1 MGCAGSSNKDPD
13 DLRGGGGGGSGSGDY
28 GGEEDDYQPLTTEEV
43 NARIQCCD
51 KPLLHTLG
59 KSGITLRYAYLSQR
73 GYYPEDLY
81 KANQDAFKV
90 IPSFNGDSNNMFLGV
105 FDGHGSDGDA
115 CSYFVRDNIEANLKR
130 AMEKHSDDFEM
141 AFRTSFIET
150 NTTMHDAVCLRTPG
164 ARRAPA
170 LRTASPDGGWGRERG
185 TVAVAAV
192 AGGRG
197 GAGARARARAREAE
211 ERHGGRLGRALLQ
224 GRTSPLAPRPWPH
237 HARARGMVCAEV
249 RRQHERHHGDRGL
262 LQG

>member
-1 MGCAGSSNKDPD
+1 MGCASSSNKDHPEG

-115 CSYFVRDNIEANLKR
+115 CSYFVRDNIEANLKK
-130 AMEKHSDDFEM
+130 AMVKHSDDFEM

-249 RRQHERHHGDRGL
+249 R
-262 LQG
+262 

>member
-1 MGCAGSSNKDPD
+1 MGCASSSNKDPD

-115 CSYFVRDNIEANLKR
+115 CSYFVRDNIEANLKK
-130 AMEKHSDDFEM
+130 AMVKHSDDFEM

-211 ERHGGRLGRALLQ
+211 ERHGGRARACPAAGPDLAP
-224 GRTSPLAPRPWPH
+224 GPSPLASPR
-237 HARARGMVCAEV
+237 ARARYGV
-249 RRQHERHHGDRGL
+249 RRSSTTA
-262 LQG
+262 

>member
-1 MGCAGSSNKDPD
+1 MGCASSSNKDPD
-13 DLRGGGGGGSGSGDY
+13 GDLRSGGGGGSGSGDY

-90 IPSFNGDSNNMFLGV
+90 IPAFNGDPNNMFLGV

-150 NTTMHDAVCLRTPG
+150 NTTMHDAVCLTPG
-164 ARRAPA
+164 ARRARG
-170 LRTASPDGGWGRERG
+170 LRTASPGGGWG
-185 TVAVAAV
+185 
-192 AGGRG
+192 
-197 GAGARARARAREAE
+197 
-211 ERHGGRLGRALLQ
+211 
-224 GRTSPLAPRPWPH
+224 
-237 HARARGMVCAEV
+237 
-249 RRQHERHHGDRGL
+249 
-262 LQG
+262 